1 MIIFDEINKFIINLL
16 LSIAEMFK
24 IQLFNA
30 GLSNIHLGTDKIA
43 SLSKFQTKSQV
54 QCNTC

>member
-1 MIIFDEINKFIINLL
+1 
-16 LSIAEMFK
+16 MFK
-24 IQLFNA
+24 IQLLNA
-30 GLSNIHLGTDKIA
+30 GLPNIHLETDKIA